1 MTFKHLFLDHICQE
15 YVVLQAYSRPQRFAG
30 SVFLDIS
37 KNPENLKET
46 KYERR
51 GGANEILG
59 TAAGT
64 GMMDPSM
71 AGPMTGV

>member
-1 MTFKHLFLDHICQE
+1 MSRISSFAGLQQSKTFANSLFLDT
-15 YVVLQAYSRPQRFAG
+15 L
-30 SVFLDIS
+30 

>member
-1 MTFKHLFLDHICQE
+1 MSRISSSAGLQQSKTFANSLFLDT
-15 YVVLQAYSRPQRFAG
+15 L
-30 SVFLDIS
+30 